1 MEFGRAFSYITED
14 ADWLKKVGI
23 AAALMLIPIIGWL
36 AVLGWGL
43 EITRRVINKDPQPLP
58 DWSNFTDHLVRVLKG
73 FVVSFV
79 FSLPGALVNGCQ
91 GTVNALVA
99 NPSLLQN
106 MDSNT
111 ITMLTTSAS
120 IISVCCGCLGF
131 ILSLAATFILPA
143 AFGNMMANNGDLGA
157 GFRFGEIFALVRAA
171 IGPYLMTLLGSF
183 IVGIIIPFGLIACI
197 IGVFFTAA
205 WGTTV
210 VSHLYGQAYNAAKAA
225 QAAAPAAV

>member
-1 MEFGRAFSYITED
+1 
-14 ADWLKKVGI
+14 
-23 AAALMLIPIIGWL
+23 
-36 AVLGWGL
+36 
-43 EITRRVINKDPQPLP
+43 
-58 DWSNFTDHLVRVLKG
+58 LVRGLKG

-91 GTVNALVA
+91 STVNAIVA
-99 NPSLLQN
+99 NPDLLRN

-111 ITMLTTSAS
+111 ITMLTSGVGALA
-120 IISVCCGCLGF
+120 VCCGCLGF

-157 GFRFGEIFALVRAA
+157 GFRFNEIIALIRAA
-171 IGPYLMTLLGSF
+171 VGPYLMTLLGTF

-225 QAAAPAAV
+225 QAAPPVASAM